1 MKPTDPER
9 WRRLDAILDELLQLE
24 PELRTA
30 RLEELTR
37 GEPDLR
43 AEVED
48 LLRRDADASTLLDGQ
63 AATRLEHLLADVARE
78 APVPA
83 DLTGAEIGPYRII
96 DRLGEGGMGV
106 VFTARQAHPDRLVA
120 LKVLRAGIYAG
131 THQLRMFQREAE
143 SLGRLNHPGIAAIH
157 DAGRT
162 PEGLHWFAMER
173 VEGQT
178 LDAWA
183 RGRPAPDTRA
193 EVALRAAVCAAV
205 CDAIAHAHQRGV
217 VHLDLK
223 PSNVM
228 VLPPASPGATPAIKV
243 LDFGIARLTGGDA
256 ALTTIGAHGG
266 GFVGTL
272 AYMSPEQ
279 ADGDPRDLDLRSDV
293 YSLGVLFHEVFTG
306 RVPVE
311 VRGASLTEAARLV
324 RTREPAR
331 PSLACRALRGDLE
344 TILLKALAKDPAQRY
359 QSVAE
364 LGEDF
369 RRWAQDLPIIG
380 RPPSTAYQLRK
391 IVARHRAALGFAA
404 ALALALLVAVGG
416 TTWGLLKARRAEAAA
431 RAEAETAAETA
442 KFLESVFRVADPG
455 SGRGS
460 EVTARELLQNA
471 VAGIDTSLAGQPAV
485 RGRLLGVMGTAY
497 RQLGLYRDAR
507 PLLEQ
512 AIDLDRQTLGSD
524 HPRVARGH
532 YTLAGLLR
540 RLGEFDDARGHY
552 QAALDIRERIGEP
565 VDLAASLTGL
575 ANLEYDRNRLPEAAA
590 LYRRALALTAA
601 TAGDDSPRYA
611 SHLSGLALVHWRL
624 GQVDSACAKLERVV
638 EIQRRE
644 LAPDDLDLAWS
655 LSTLS
660 RLYLDGTDLPRAHE
674 LAAEAL
680 AVQERALGPDHTDV
694 AETLDVLANLLR
706 LDGRLEEALAMHTRA
721 LGIWEK
727 AVGRENPTYAMALDH
742 LARDLADVGRLEEAI
757 AAAEEV
763 ERIFAATLDPAHPGL
778 ITSRTQLG
786 RFYRD
791 AGQPARARALLT
803 GALAHGEAH
812 YGVDSR
818 ETTEIVAE
826 LARLEVTAR
835 AWPAAARLY
844 ERALAQAAAQ
854 PDSATILPRLRAEIA
869 EFRARAGG
877 S

>member
-1 MKPTDPER
+1 MKPTDPQR

-24 PELRTA
+24 PDDRA
-30 RLEELTR
+30 PRLAELTAA
-37 GEPDLR
+37 EPDLR

-48 LLRRDADASTLLDGQ
+48 LLRRDAAHSTLLDSQ
-63 AATRLEHLLADVARE
+63 AATRFDHLLADAAQT
-78 APVPA
+78 APAPA
-83 DLTGAEIGPYRII
+83 DLAGTEIGPYRIVE
-96 DRLGEGGMGV
+96 RLGEGGMGV

-131 THQLRMFQREAE
+131 TQQLRMFQREAE

-173 VEGQT
+173 VEGAT
-178 LDAWA
+178 LDLWA
-183 RGRPAPDTRA
+183 RSRPPADTRA
-193 EVALRAAVCAAV
+193 EIEARVAVCTAI

-228 VLPPASPGATPAIKV
+228 VLPQAAPDGVPAIKV

-256 ALTTIGAHGG
+256 ALTTVGAHGA

-306 RVPVE
+306 RVPVD

-324 RTREPAR
+324 RSQEPAR
-331 PSLACRALRGDLE
+331 PSLLCRALRGDLE

-359 QSVAE
+359 QGVAE
-364 LGEDF
+364 LGEDL
-369 RRWAQDLPIIG
+369 RRWRRDLPIIG

-391 IVARHRAALGFAA
+391 IVARHRTALGFAA

-512 AIDLDRQTLGSD
+512 AIDLDRQTLGPD
-524 HPRVARGH
+524 DPRVARDH

-601 TAGDDSPRYA
+601 TTGDDSPRYA
-611 SHLSGLALVHWRL
+611 AHLSGLALVHWRL
-624 GQVDSACAKLERVV
+624 GQVDSACVKLERVV

-660 RLYLDGTDLPRAHE
+660 RLYLDGVDLPRARE
-674 LAAEAL
+674 LAEESL

-706 LDGRLEEALAMHTRA
+706 QDGRHEAALAMHARA

-727 AVGRENPTYAMALDH
+727 AIGKENPTYAMALDH
-742 LARDLADVGRLEEAI
+742 LSRDLADLGRLAEAI

-763 ERIFAATLDPAHPGL
+763 ERIFTATLDPAHPGL
-778 ITSRTQLG
+778 ITSRTRLG
-786 RFYRD
+786 GFYRD
-791 AGQPARARALLT
+791 AGQPGRARAMLT
-803 GALAHGEAH
+803 GALARAEEL
-812 YGVDSR
+812 YGADSR
-818 ETTEIVAE
+818 ETTAIMAE
-826 LARLEVTAR
+826 LARVEVNLR
-835 AWPAAARLY
+835 AWDRAARLY
-844 ERALAQAAAQ
+844 ERALGQALAQ

-869 EFRARAGG
+869 DLKARAGG